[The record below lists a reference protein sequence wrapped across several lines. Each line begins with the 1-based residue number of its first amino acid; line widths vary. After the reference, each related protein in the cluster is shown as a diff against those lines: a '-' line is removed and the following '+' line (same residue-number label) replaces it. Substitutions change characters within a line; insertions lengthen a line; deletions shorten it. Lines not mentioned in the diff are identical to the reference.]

1 MITRSQKSCGRRLIG
16 GALLALIATIGFV
29 LSASPASAQ
38 NFFEALFGN
47 RRFSPPGNA
56 YADPNQPV
64 NPFGQRQE
72 PRESGTA
79 YCVRTCDGR
88 FFPIQRHAGVT
99 PAQAC
104 SSFCPASQTKIYSG
118 STIDHSVGPDG
129 KRYTELPTAFTFRDK
144 IVAGC
149 TCNGKDAFGLVT
161 PSVDND
167 PTLRTGDIVATNA
180 GMMAYSGSSN
190 GDNKRRV
197 AEFTPIQ
204 SYPGVAADVR
214 QRLSET
220 KIVPSEGTAAP
231 IKIAQPEVTASVP
244 AVSKAKR
251 AQAHAA
257 TAPAQQQGW
266 RPPWFW

>member
-1 MITRSQKSCGRRLIG
+1 MLTLV
-16 GALLALIATIGFV
+16 ATAALI
-29 LSASPASAQ
+29 LSAPPASAQ
-38 NFFEALFGN
+38 NFFEALFG
-47 RRFSPPGNA
+47 RRSWSPPGNA

-72 PRESGTA
+72 RESGTA

-104 SSFCPASQTKIYSG
+104 SSFCPASQTRIYNG
-118 STIDHSVGPDG
+118 SSIDHATGPDG

-144 IVAGC
+144 IVPGC

-161 PSVDND
+161 PGVEND
-167 PTLRTGDIVATNA
+167 PTLRAGDIVATNA

-190 GDNKRRV
+190 GNGRQKT

-204 SYPGVAADVR
+204 SYPGLAPEVR

-220 KIVPSEGTAAP
+220 RIVPSEGTPAP
-231 IKIAQPEVTASVP
+231 VRIAPPEVTASIP
-244 AVSKAKR
+244 AVSKTKR
-251 AQAHAA
+251 AQNVPP
-257 TAPAQQQGW
+257 PAQQQQGW

>member
-1 MITRSQKSCGRRLIG
+1 M
-16 GALLALIATIGFV
+16 
-29 LSASPASAQ
+29 
-38 NFFEALFGN
+38 
-47 RRFSPPGNA
+47 
-56 YADPNQPV
+56 
-64 NPFGQRQE
+64 
-72 PRESGTA
+72 
-79 YCVRTCDGR
+79 
-88 FFPIQRHAGVT
+88 T

-167 PTLRTGDIVATNA
+167 PTLRTGDIVATNT
-180 GMMAYSGSSN
+180 GMMAYSGSST
-190 GDNKRRV
+190 GQTPGRGVHADRILSGRAERR
-197 AEFTPIQ
+197 AP
-204 SYPGVAADVR
+204 AALRDQDR
-214 QRLSET
+214 SLGGQPRLRI
-220 KIVPSEGTAAP
+220 KIV
-231 IKIAQPEVTASVP
+231 QPEVTASIP

-251 AQAHAA
+251 AQN
-257 TAPAQQQGW
+257 TPQPAPAQQQGW

>member
-1 MITRSQKSCGRRLIG
+1 MIARSRKSCGRRLVG
-16 GALLALIATIGFV
+16 GALLGLIATVGII
-29 LSASPASAQ
+29 LTASPASAQ
-38 NFFEALFGN
+38 NFFEALFG
-47 RRFSPPGNA
+47 RRSWTPPGNA
-56 YADPNQPV
+56 FADPNQPV

-104 SSFCPASQTKIYSG
+104 SSFCPASQTRIYSG
-118 STIDHSVGPDG
+118 SNIDHAVGPDG

-144 IVAGC
+144 IVPGC

-161 PSVDND
+161 PSVEND
-167 PTLRTGDIVATNA
+167 PTLRAGDIVATNN
-180 GMMAYSGSSN
+180 GMMAYSGAT

-197 AEFTPIQ
+197 AEFTPIE
-204 SYPGVAADVR
+204 SYPGVPAEVR
-214 QRLSET
+214 QRLSAT
-220 KIVPSEGTAAP
+220 RIAPSEGTAAP
-231 IKIAQPEVTASVP
+231 IKIAQPETTASVP

-251 AQAHAA
+251 AQNMPQP
-257 TAPAQQQGW
+257 APAQQQGW

>member
-1 MITRSQKSCGRRLIG
+1 
-16 GALLALIATIGFV
+16 
-29 LSASPASAQ
+29 
-38 NFFEALFGN
+38 LFGN

-72 PRESGTA
+72 PRESGGTA

-104 SSFCPASQTKIYSG
+104 NSFCPASQTKIYSG
-118 STIDHSVGPDG
+118 STIDHATGPDG

-190 GDNKRRV
+190 DNKRRV
-197 AEFTPIQ
+197 AEFTPI
-204 SYPGVAADVR
+204 
-214 QRLSET
+214 
-220 KIVPSEGTAAP
+220 
-231 IKIAQPEVTASVP
+231 
-244 AVSKAKR
+244 
-251 AQAHAA
+251 
-257 TAPAQQQGW
+257 
-266 RPPWFW
+266 